1 MRERLK
7 KLNND
12 LVIALQTNNHKQ
24 VNRLV
29 GEIEYEKDKES
40 LMRWVWYR

>member
-7 KLNND
+7 QLYDD
-12 LVIALQTNNHKQ
+12 LVIAEQQHNHKD

-29 GEIEYEKDKES
+29 GEINYEKDKES
-40 LMRWVWYR
+40 LIKWVWYR

>member
-7 KLNND
+7 KLYDD
-12 LVIALQTNNHKQ
+12 LVIAEQKHNHKD

-29 GEIEYEKDKES
+29 GEINYEKDKES
-40 LMRWVWYR
+40 LIKLGGYR